1 MICHGAEI
9 AAFFT
14 LSTRDEQTYDG
25 ITDGRWTE
33 GLEPCVLHR
42 AAVAKEYRGSGLSAC
57 LLRFVEQQART
68 WGLRCVRTDTH
79 KKNKPMQKLLREN
92 GYRYRGNIEI
102 VCEPGH
108 DTARQA
114 YEKVLKK

>member
-1 MICHGAEI
+1 M
-9 AAFFT
+9 
-14 LSTRDEQTYDG
+14 
-25 ITDGRWTE
+25 
-33 GLEPCVLHR
+33 LHR
-42 AAVAKEYRGSGLSAC
+42 AAVAKEYRGSGLSAS